1 MQNIK
6 LPGNDGLIMKEFY
19 ARLWNDVKIP
29 LLLATEKTWLVMQ
42 LRVSQKQAVIKL
54 IKKKRRDKRYIQNW

>member
-1 MQNIK
+1 MQNLK
-6 LPGNDGLIMKEFY
+6 LLGNDGLIMKEFY
-19 ARLWNDVKIP
+19 ARLWNDVTIP
-29 LLLATEKTWLVMQ
+29 LLLATEKTCLVMQ